1 MGTEQVVMLGRHAM
15 EAALWTAAPILL
27 VAATVSVTISIIQ
40 VMTSI
45 QDPTISIVPRIA
57 AAGAAVFLLMH
68 WTLRRLVG
76 YTILLFSDF
85 HSLVR

>member
-1 MGTEQVVMLGRHAM
+1 MGMEQVVALGRHAM
-15 EAALWTAAPILL
+15 EAALWAAAPILL

-45 QDPTISIVPRIA
+45 QDPTISTVPRIA
-57 AAGAAVFLLMH
+57 AAGAAVFILMH

-76 YTILLFSDF
+76 YTVFLFSDF